1 MVPKTWNDKYND
13 PQTTTGKYFN
23 WFFSANYIFL
33 VEELSNCL
41 NHMLDDK
48 AKFHPSLRRV
58 GAVSAPKKDA
68 KPANKG
74 PSGKP
79 NKKKWQK
86 KKKVTKEEWAAK
98 QAKRQA
104 RLNGQ

>member
-1 MVPKTWNDKYND
+1 MIPNI
-13 PQTTTGKYFN
+13 
-23 WFFSANYIFL
+23 FS

-58 GAVSAPKKDA
+58 GAVSAPKQDA

-79 NKKKWQK
+79 KKKKWQK
-86 KKKVTKEEWAAK
+86 KTKVSKDEWAAK

>member
-1 MVPKTWNDKYND
+1 MKLNPF
-13 PQTTTGKYFN
+13 TTLLTISLKP
-23 WFFSANYIFL
+23 FL

-58 GAVSAPKKDA
+58 GTVSAPKEVA
-68 KPANKG
+68 KPVDKG

>member
-1 MVPKTWNDKYND
+1 
-13 PQTTTGKYFN
+13 
-23 WFFSANYIFL
+23 
-33 VEELSNCL
+33 
-41 NHMLDDK
+41 MLDDK

-58 GAVSAPKKDA
+58 GAVSAPKEDA
-68 KPANKG
+68 KPADKG

-86 KKKVTKEEWAAK
+86 KNKVTKDEWAAK

-104 RLNGQ
+104 RINAGQ

>member
-1 MVPKTWNDKYND
+1 
-13 PQTTTGKYFN
+13 
-23 WFFSANYIFL
+23 
-33 VEELSNCL
+33 
-41 NHMLDDK
+41 MLDDK

-58 GAVSAPKKDA
+58 GAVSAPNKSQ
-68 KPANKG
+68 PANKG
-74 PSGKP
+74 PADKP
-79 NKKKWQK
+79 KKKKWQK